1 MFQNKNT
8 GFVVG
13 IVAVS
18 ILLFGGLIWLV
29 MRMPADPS
37 SKNAGQPE
45 DVAFQDE
52 GSAAVGAADAKVVV
66 HLYSDFQCPACKF
79 AEPMVR
85 EVMQSYQ
92 DRVRFVWKD
101 FPLEQIHRNA
111 RMASNAA
118 RCAAAQGKFWEYHD
132 VLYAKQSEWENLSDP
147 KAKFLEQG
155 TGIGLDATSF
165 SACLATRPH
174 DALVTRDVSEG
185 LRNRVDRTPTNFI
198 NNRRYFGMSAAEWR
212 KQLDAALAESSSPV
226 SSVAP

>member
-18 ILLFGGLIWLV
+18 ILLFVGLIWLV
-29 MRMPADPS
+29 MRLPADPS

-45 DVAFQDE
+45 EVTFQDE

-118 RCAAAQGKFWEYHD
+118 RCAATQGKFWEYHD
-132 VLYAKQSEWENLSDP
+132 ALYATQSEWENLPDP
-147 KAKFLEQG
+147 KAKFMEQG
-155 TGIGLDATSF
+155 TSIGLDATSF
-165 SACLATRPH
+165 AACLAARPH
-174 DALVTRDVSEG
+174 DALVMRDVSEG
-185 LRNRVDRTPTNFI
+185 LRNKVDRTPTYFI

-212 KQLDAALAESSSPV
+212 KQLDAALAEVSAPV